1 MADDIFW
8 CLSLLCH
15 WPYCHATSCAI
26 TQAKSG
32 DIGYWILAR
41 FKGNNTRRAPFVYT
55 QQERAQK
62 TKTKKRKSGCLELV
76 LCGRELRE
84 RDAQI
89 PRLVGAG
96 ERQVRVWGG
105 ANCAAWPIAYS
116 NSHLQAEPHVL
127 ATGEPRRTEGI
138 GRSQESD
145 SQKVRH
151 QKRASD
157 ETGRTT

>member
-15 WPYCHATSCAI
+15 WPSAMRPSCAI

-62 TKTKKRKSGCLELV
+62 TKTKKERAAVSSWC
-76 LCGRELRE
+76 CGREQ
-84 RDAQI
+84 DAQI

-96 ERQVRVWGG
+96 ERQVRVLGG
-105 ANCAAWPIAYS
+105 GLTA
-116 NSHLQAEPHVL
+116 LL
-127 ATGEPRRTEGI
+127 GL
-138 GRSQESD
+138 
-145 SQKVRH
+145 
-151 QKRASD
+151 
-157 ETGRTT
+157 